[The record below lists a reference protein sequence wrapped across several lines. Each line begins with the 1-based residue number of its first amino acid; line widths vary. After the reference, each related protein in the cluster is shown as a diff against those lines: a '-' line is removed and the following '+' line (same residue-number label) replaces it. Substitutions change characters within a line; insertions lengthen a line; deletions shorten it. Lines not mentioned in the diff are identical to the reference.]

1 MSGEARCPV
10 DVLTGFLGAG
20 KTSLLRRLIAEGAL
34 RDTAVLVNEF
44 AALPVDDRLVAIAGA
59 PVGLI
64 GEGCICCVT
73 DVNLR
78 AALIGLLDARER
90 GAMPPFS
97 RVLIETSGLADPG
110 AILAALA
117 ADPMLKARLSAG
129 RVVTLVDLMH
139 GEATLDD
146 SAEAIAQIVAADAV
160 FFTKQA
166 GADSGAAARLSQR
179 IASLNPLAAILPER
193 VEDPFAWPLPDA
205 GGVVRHRALRRFE
218 AAPAETR
225 HGGIA
230 AGLLTAAAP
239 VEWSRFAAWLSLL
252 LHRHGNA
259 ILRVKGEVAIR
270 GDGAVSAVMVP
281 SVRHVVHAP
290 EHLARAEGT
299 ALVVIARGLAPA
311 AIEDSFRRHVT
322 GEVGVDQQERVAV

>member
-1 MSGEARCPV
+1 MSTAERCPV

-20 KTSLLRRLIAEGAL
+20 KTTLLRRLIAEGTL

-44 AALPVDDRLVAIAGA
+44 AALPVDDRLVSMAGK

-73 DVNLR
+73 DGNLR

-90 GAMPPFS
+90 GAMPAFS

-129 RVVTLVDLMH
+129 RVVTLVDLVH
-139 GEATLDD
+139 GEATIDD

-160 FFTKQA
+160 VFTKRDSASEGAPDRLA
-166 GADSGAAARLSQR
+166 GR
-179 IASLNPLAAILPER
+179 IASLNPLAAILPEQ
-193 VEDPFAWPLPDA
+193 VENPFAWPLA
-205 GGVVRHRALRRFE
+205 GAGDVLRHRALRRFR
-218 AAPAETR
+218 AVPVETR

-230 AGLLTAAAP
+230 AGLLTAAEP

-252 LHRHGNA
+252 LYRHGSA
-259 ILRVKGEVAIR
+259 ILRMKGEVAIR
-270 GDGAVSAVMVP
+270 SDGAVSAVMVQ

-299 ALVVIARGLAPA
+299 ALVVITRGIAPA
-311 AIEDSFRRHVT
+311 AIEASFRRHVT
-322 GEVGVDQQERVAV
+322 GEAGADQQERVAV

>member
-1 MSGEARCPV
+1 VSGDGRCPV

-20 KTSLLRRLIAEGAL
+20 KTSLLRRLIAGGAL
-34 RDTAVLVNEF
+34 RDTALLVNEF

-73 DVNLR
+73 DGNLR
-78 AALIGLLDARER
+78 TALIALLDARES

-129 RVVTLVDLMH
+129 RVVTLVDLVH
-139 GEATLDD
+139 GEATFED

-166 GADSGAAARLSQR
+166 SAGRGAAARLSSR
-179 IASLNPLAAILPER
+179 IASLNPLAAIVPEA
-193 VEDPFAWPLPDA
+193 VADPFAWPLPAA
-205 GGVVRHRALRRFE
+205 GDVVRSRAVRRFQ
-218 AAPAETR
+218 AVPALPR

-230 AGLLTAAAP
+230 AGLLTAEQP

-252 LHRHGNA
+252 LHRHGAA
-259 ILRVKGEVAIR
+259 ILRIKGEVAIR
-270 GDGAVSAVMVP
+270 GDGAVSAVMVQ

-299 ALVVIARGLAPA
+299 ALVVIARGLASA
-311 AIEDSFRRHVT
+311 AIEASFHRHVT
-322 GEVGVDQQERVAV
+322 GEVEADQQERVAV